1 MFRFSIT
8 QLFGIF
14 FLSVLFV
21 VSAFI
26 VSCAADE
33 ENRRYPA
40 LLSEFVE
47 VTTTSSAR
55 LDLLCTDAGER
66 LPVSNSASIETS
78 RLTPD
83 STYRAI
89 GRYERVLSDNG
100 VWEAT
105 LYALQLI
112 PSSYAVSASSFS
124 EIKRDPVAM
133 QSLWRGGNY
142 LNIILLVKAQNGKH
156 LFRFID
162 EGMISSADGVN
173 TFSFSLYHDAAGD
186 VEAYTQKVY
195 LSIPLSPYAEYLSVG
210 DTLSFAIPT
219 SEGTQVWK
227 TIY

>member
-1 MFRFSIT
+1 MSRFSIT
-8 QLFGIF
+8 QLFGKLY
-14 FLSVLFV
+14 LSVLFV
-21 VSAFI
+21 VSVFI
-26 VSCAADE
+26 VSCTDDE

-55 LDLLCTDAGER
+55 LDLLYTDAGES
-66 LPVSNSASIETS
+66 LPISNSASIGTNG
-78 RLTPD
+78 LTPD
-83 STYRAI
+83 SIYRAI

-100 VWEAT
+100 TWEAT
-105 LYALQLI
+105 IYALQLI
-112 PSSYAVSASSFS
+112 PSSYAVSASYFP
-124 EIKRDPVAM
+124 EVKQDPVAM

-142 LNIILLVKAQNGKH
+142 LNIILLVKVQNGKH

-162 EGMISSADGVN
+162 EGMSQSENGVN

-195 LSIPLSPYAEYLSVG
+195 LSIPLYPYSEHLSEG

-219 SEGTQVWK
+219 SEGLQVWK